1 MHMKIHFLC
10 RCAIVAV
17 LLCTSYDLCRGSD
30 HADPQSVLNPF
41 YVQPEPYANI
51 TDLHAFIVPRLLG
64 ENEQVIE
71 EGEHLIISLCVV
83 RALNPLVPG
92 VPGQEKNLNFKDIK
106 FRVHFDLDPK
116 VVGSSG
122 DQDSTVFKLLEST
135 NPGDVNHDMVR
146 SMQKLYGGIITEPDN
161 ITEDASL
168 EFELAATTTGGT
180 TRVAISGTPRTDGF
194 RAKPN
199 VVRSA
204 ADLRS
209 GVINIQ
215 TGIFDDPFIFP
226 RFFRKN
232 VVGIV
237 TAIPLSAVPLPH
249 GKAPILLWATSH
261 KRGKQIDYVGRSLRT
276 QLPRFGYLNGKM
288 PSEHVKEITRV
299 HEHPTVMENILAT
312 FISPLEAHR
321 HYDSV
326 PDVMIYDLRTPA
338 RFPNGRAL
346 EDDVA
351 KTLADAGETL
361 LLELSYAESK
371 QFPRAEEN
379 DKEFRKSTRFLDAAN
394 KPEFLFPYLA
404 PPWTKDEMEKAK
416 EPGSMMGSFAV
427 PRAPEAAVIAFPNL
441 KEDTWRKM
449 FGFEMTAIALFT
461 LLVLGL
467 LWPDGSSEVWRVV
480 VLALAVIAVFLLAFP
495 LDVTAII
502 VPFVLVLGFLWL
514 VRPSQIWIWLTLA
527 IFLAAIAIWLL
538 KLPLEIAAM
547 ALLAVLILV
556 LLWLV
561 QPIRFRI
568 ALGVLLAVI
577 GILLWMSPPQLK
589 PVALSLVL
597 VLVLLWFVQPSQ
609 VWIWITLAIAL
620 AIIGIWLL
628 KTHPG
633 ELPSEVEKAPLD
645 VTVIMLS
652 VLLFGLVWFFLPL
665 QFRVPLA
672 IVFAVVSI
680 VILRSLLAPN
690 ATMPP
695 ANMMQPGMKFRLS
708 ILGFASVVMVLG
720 WTAFALGVWWAER
733 PRPPEPYPAGPQG
746 LQPGEPTRL

>member
-1 MHMKIHFLC
+1 MKIHVLC
-10 RCAIVAV
+10 RCASTVAV

-51 TDLHAFIVPRLLG
+51 TDLHAFIVPRLIG

-122 DQDSTVFKLLEST
+122 DRDSTVIKLLEST

-146 SMQKLYGGIITEPDN
+146 SMQALYGGIISEPDN

-168 EFELAATTTGGT
+168 EFELEATTTGGT

-321 HYDSV
+321 HYDAV

-338 RFPNGRAL
+338 QFPNGRAL

-351 KTLADAGETL
+351 KTLGYAGETL

-371 QFPRAEEN
+371 QFPRAEKN
-379 DKEFRKSTRFLDAAN
+379 DKEFRKTTRFAAD
-394 KPEFLFPYLA
+394 KPEFIFPYLA
-404 PPWTKDEMEKAK
+404 PPWTKAEVEKAN
-416 EPGSMMGSFAV
+416 EPGSMMGSFEV
-427 PRAPEAAVIAFPNL
+427 PRAPEAAAIAFPNL

-449 FGFEMTAIALFT
+449 FGFEITAIALFT
-461 LLVLGL
+461 LLVVGL
-467 LWPDGSSEVWRVV
+467 LWPDRSSQVWRVV
-480 VLALAVIAVFLLAFP
+480 LISVAVIAVFLLAFP
-495 LDVTAII
+495 LDVTAIM
-502 VPFVLVLGFLWL
+502 VPAVLVLGFLWL
-514 VRPSQIWIWLTLA
+514 IRRSQIWIWLTLA
-527 IFLAAIAIWLL
+527 ILLAAIAIWLL

-568 ALGVLLAVI
+568 AFGVLLAVI
-577 GILLWMSPPQLK
+577 GILLWMSPAQAR
-589 PVALSLVL
+589 PVALPLVL

-609 VWIWITLAIAL
+609 VWIWITFAIAL

-628 KTHPG
+628 K
-633 ELPSEVEKAPLD
+633 APLD
-645 VTVIMLS
+645 VTVIVLLG
-652 VLLFGLVWFFLPL
+652 VLLFGLLWLVLPL
-665 QFRVPLA
+665 PIRVPVT
-672 IVFAVVSI
+672 IVFAVI
-680 VILRSLLAPN
+680 GILLLTSLLAPN

-695 ANMMQPGMKFRLS
+695 ASMLQPGMKFTLS
-708 ILGFASVVMVLG
+708 LLGFAFVVIVFT
-720 WTAFALGVWWAER
+720 WTAFAFGAWWSER
-733 PRPPEPYPAGPQG
+733 HPPGEPFLTGEQG
-746 LQPGEPTRL
+746 LQPNEPRRQ